1 MDIRELL
8 DAVAP
13 LATELEDTW
22 VVSQRTI
29 RENHIEGTFWVTKKV
44 TFPKATHSKE
54 EAQMEAAHQTLI
66 ETLDYKKVQE
76 AEGTESGAW
85 TVIIAGFP
93 NLCEG
98 NQSRPAQH
106 SDRPQIPQ
114 PLGALTTH

>member
-29 RENHIEGTFWVTKKV
+29 RENHIEGTFWAAKKV

-93 NLCEG
+93 TFVKATKADPHNIQTARKFLNLWA
-98 NQSRPAQH
+98 N
-106 SDRPQIPQ
+106 
-114 PLGALTTH
+114 

>member
-8 DAVAP
+8 DTVAP

-29 RENHIEGTFWVTKKV
+29 RENHIEGTFWATKKV

-93 NLCEG
+93 TFVKATKADPHNIQTARKFLNLWA
-98 NQSRPAQH
+98 N
-106 SDRPQIPQ
+106 
-114 PLGALTTH
+114 

>member
-1 MDIRELL
+1 MDIQEVL
-8 DAVAP
+8 DTVAP
-13 LATELEDTW
+13 VATESEDTW

-29 RENHIEGTFWVTKKV
+29 CENHIEGTFWATKKV
-44 TFPKATHSKE
+44 TFPKETHSKE

-93 NLCEG
+93 G

-106 SDRPQIPQ
+106 PDRPQIPQ
-114 PLGALTTH
+114 PLGELTTH

>member
-13 LATELEDTW
+13 LATEPEDTW

-29 RENHIEGTFWVTKKV
+29 CENHIEGTFWATKKV
-44 TFPKATHSKE
+44 TFPKETHSKE
-54 EAQMEAAHQTLI
+54 EAQMEAARKTLI
-66 ETLDYKKVQE
+66 ETLDSEKLRE

-93 NLCEG
+93 TFVKATKDDPHNIQTTRKFLNLW
-98 NQSRPAQH
+98 AH
-106 SDRPQIPQ
+106 
-114 PLGALTTH
+114 